1 MSTATIK
8 TANGYDKT
16 QNAFVLLDFLCKRCF
31 DGYAYH
37 GYVKYT
43 IDAEATSYLQ
53 IKTGGDA
60 ICFMVDSVVT
70 DGDKMTLKMYENPT
84 VVDGTTA
91 VPLINRNRTS
101 SNTSSM
107 NAYSDPSGVS
117 GGTQI
122 DEFYG
127 TQIDE
132 FYVGGTVGQKIVGGD
147 VLTAQK
153 PLRLK
158 PNADYV
164 ISITN
169 DGSASSTILLRFSV
183 VES

>member
-16 QNAFVLLDFLCKRCF
+16 QNAFVFLDFLCKRCF

-43 IDAEATSYLQ
+43 IDAEATAYLQ
-53 IKTGGDA
+53 IKTDSDA
-60 ICFMVDSVVT
+60 VCFIVDSVVT

-84 VVDGTTA
+84 ITDGSSA
-91 VPLINRNRTS
+91 IALINRNRAS
-101 SNTSSM
+101 SNTSSVS
-107 NAYSDPSGVS
+107 AYSDPAGVS

-122 DEFYG
+122 DEFY
-127 TQIDE
+127 
-132 FYVGGTVGQKIVGGD
+132 VGGSVGFKAVGGD
-147 VLTAQK
+147 ILSGQK
-153 PLRLK
+153 PLVLK
-158 PNADYV
+158 TNEDYV

-169 DGSASSTILLRFSV
+169 DGAASSTILLRFSII
-183 VES
+183 ES

>member
-16 QNAFVLLDFLCKRCF
+16 QNAFVFLDFLCKRCL
-31 DGYAYH
+31 DGYVYH
-37 GYVKYT
+37 GYAKYT
-43 IDAEATSYLQ
+43 IDAEATAYLQ
-53 IKTGGDA
+53 IKTGSDA
-60 ICFMVDSVVT
+60 VCFMVDSVVT
-70 DGDKMTLKMYENPT
+70 DGDKMTLKMYEGPT
-84 VVDGTTA
+84 VTDGSSA
-91 VPLINRNRTS
+91 VALINRNRTS
-101 SNTSSM
+101 PNTSSV

-117 GGTQI
+117 G
-122 DEFYG
+122 G

-147 VLTAQK
+147 VLAVQK
-153 PLRLK
+153 PLLLK

-169 DGSASSTILLRFSV
+169 DGSASSTILIRFSII
-183 VES
+183 ES

>member
-1 MSTATIK
+1 MSTATMK
-8 TANGYDKT
+8 TTNGYDKT
-16 QNAFVLLDFLCKRCF
+16 QNAFVFLDFLCKRCF
-31 DGYAYH
+31 DGNAYH
-37 GYVKYT
+37 GYAKYT

-53 IKTGGDA
+53 IKTGSSSV
-60 ICFMVDSVVT
+60 CFMVDSVVT

-84 VVDGTTA
+84 VIDGTTA

-101 SNTSSM
+101 SNASSV

-117 GGTQI
+117 G
-122 DEFYG
+122 G

-153 PLRLK
+153 PLHLK

-169 DGSASSTILLRFSV
+169 DGAASNTILLRFSII
-183 VES
+183 EG

>member
-1 MSTATIK
+1 MSTVTIK

-31 DGYAYH
+31 DGYVYH
-37 GYVKYT
+37 GYAKYT
-43 IDAEATSYLQ
+43 IDAEATAYLQ

-60 ICFMVDSVVT
+60 VCFMVDSIVT
-70 DGDKMTLKMYENPT
+70 DGDKMTLKMYEGPT
-84 VVDGTTA
+84 VTDGTTA

-101 SNTSSM
+101 SNTSSV
-107 NAYSDPSGVS
+107 NAYSDPSGIS
-117 GGTQI
+117 G
-122 DEFYG
+122 G

-153 PLRLK
+153 PLHFK
-158 PNADYV
+158 PNTDYV

-183 VES
+183 IEG